1 MRVSKKECRDI
12 CGRTVSIMEAAFIKG
27 NYGPGDA
34 SRLIRNGSIVG
45 VQVFLG

>member
-1 MRVSKKECRDI
+1 MKGSKKESDV
-12 CGRTVSIMEAAFIKG
+12 RTVSIMEAAFMKG

-34 SRLIRNGSIVG
+34 SRLIQNGAIVG